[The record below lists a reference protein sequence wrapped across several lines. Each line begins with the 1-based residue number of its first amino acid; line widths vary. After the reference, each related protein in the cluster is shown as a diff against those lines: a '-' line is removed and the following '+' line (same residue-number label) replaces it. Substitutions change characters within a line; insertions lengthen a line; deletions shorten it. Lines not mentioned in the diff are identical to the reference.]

1 MKIKKHIAILLSML
15 ILVSNVG
22 LAFNVHY
29 CGDKIASVSFVS
41 HQLDAEKK
49 CCGKAEKKS
58 SCCKDKKVKLEK
70 KTDHSVLKQ
79 FSFQIEIPMVSH
91 DWKPLD
97 YLNVANFKS
106 NQVLKFYCDSNAP
119 PLYKLYSQY
128 VFYA

>member
-1 MKIKKHIAILLSML
+1 MKINKHIAILLTML

-41 HQLDAEKK
+41 LKDASEKD

-58 SCCKDKKVKLEK
+58 PCCKDKKIKLEK
-70 KTDHSVLKQ
+70 KADNSVVKT
-79 FSFQIEIPMVSH
+79 FSFQLEIPFASF
-91 DWKPLD
+91 DWKPVACLD
-97 YLNVANFKS
+97 SVCFKS
-106 NQVLKFYCDSNAP
+106 NQITAFYCNSNAP

-128 VFYA
+128 LFYA